1 MKANQASL
9 FSRLQELRKQIHY
22 HNYRYYV
29 LNDPVISDYEYD
41 QLYKEL
47 VRIEQ
52 EHPEWITPDSPTQ
65 RVGGLVAEKFEK
77 VQHPVPIL
85 SLANAFTEEEVRE
98 WFDRISKLDKRVKEA
113 DFIVEPKID
122 GLTVVLHYQDGFFV
136 KGATRGDGNVG
147 EDVTANLRT
156 IKALPLKIPVSPLSP
171 VKAPKTMVVRGEVFI
186 TIKDFEEL
194 NRRLEEM
201 GEKTYL
207 NPRNTASGSLRQLD
221 PRITA
226 MRPLTLLTYDI
237 VQIDENPPKTQS
249 EILEQLYDFGFPVVE
264 NRYCTTLDEV
274 FLAYEEY
281 LKRRDELG
289 YEADGVV
296 IKLNDLALA
305 DQLGVVGKD
314 PRGAIA
320 FKYPAREVATKL
332 LNIGVN
338 VGRTGVLT
346 PYAILSPVEIGGV
359 IVKQATL
366 HNFDFIA
373 QKDIRIGDIVLIKR
387 AGDVIPYVI
396 APIVD
401 RRDGSEKVYVP
412 PANCPVCEQPV
423 EHIEGE
429 VAWYCVNAACP
440 AQIVRNLEHFV
451 SRSAM
456 DIAGVGI
463 NLVEQFVQ
471 AGLVSDAADLYRL
484 KKEDLLKLEGFA
496 EKKAENVLQAIANSK
511 SQSLARLIVG
521 LGIRGV
527 GEVIASDLAK
537 RFQSLDAL
545 MAATLEELQA
555 IEGIGPNTAQAIVDW
570 FRQPRNR
577 ELLEK
582 FRTAGVWPVEGE
594 KKTDEGK
601 QIFAG
606 MTFVVTGTLQHFT
619 REEVKTYIEQR
630 GGKVTDSVSKKTH
643 YVLVGENPGS
653 KLEKA
658 RSLNIP
664 VIDEAKFLEMVEGQG
679 RNLDGEH

>member
-1 MKANQASL
+1 MNPSKL
-9 FSRLQELRKQIHY
+9 FSRLQELRKQIQY

-29 LNDPVISDYEYD
+29 LNDPIISDYEYD
-41 QLYKEL
+41 QLYAEL
-47 VRIEQ
+47 VAIEQ

-65 RVGGLVAEKFEK
+65 RVGGLVAERFEK

-85 SLANAFTEEEVRE
+85 SLSNAFTKAEVQE
-98 WFDRISKLDKRVKEA
+98 WFERIAKLDERVREA

-122 GLTVVLHYQDGFFV
+122 GLTVVLHYQDGVFQR
-136 KGATRGDGNVG
+136 GATRGDGMVG

-156 IKALPLKIPVSPLSP
+156 IKALPLKIPVSAQNTIKVPTSL
-171 VKAPKTMVVRGEVFI
+171 VVRGEVFI
-186 TIKDFEEL
+186 TMQDFEQL

-226 MRPLTLLTYDI
+226 TRPLTLLTYDI
-237 VQIDENPPKTQS
+237 VSMEGEPPKTQS
-249 EILEQLYDFGFPVVE
+249 ELLEMLYDFGFPVVE
-264 NRYCTTLDEV
+264 NRYCANLNEV
-274 FLAYEEY
+274 FEAYDNF
-281 LKRRDELG
+281 LRRRDELG

-296 IKLNDLALA
+296 IKLNDIVLAQ
-305 DQLGVVGKD
+305 QLGVVGKD

-320 FKYPAREVATKL
+320 FKYPAREVSTKL
-332 LNIGVN
+332 LSIGVN

-373 QKDIRIGDIVLIKR
+373 QKDIRIGDVVLIKR

-396 APIVD
+396 GPIIEQ
-401 RRDGSEKVYVP
+401 RDGDEQVFVP
-412 PANCPVCEQPV
+412 PKNCPVCDQPV
-423 EHIEGE
+423 EHLEGE

-440 AQIVRNLEHFV
+440 AQVVRNIEHFV

-456 DIAGVGI
+456 DIVGVGI

-471 AGLVSDAADLYRL
+471 AGLLSDAADLYRL
-484 KKEDLLKLEGFA
+484 NREDLLQLEGFA
-496 EKKAENVLQAIANSK
+496 EKKAENVLQAIASSK
-511 SQSLARLIVG
+511 KQSLARLIIG

-527 GEVIASDLAK
+527 GEVVAADLAQ
-537 RFQSLDAL
+537 RFKSLDAL
-545 MAATLEELQA
+545 MSATLEELQS

-577 ELLEK
+577 ELLAK
-582 FRTAGVWPVEGE
+582 LRSAGVWPVEE
-594 KKTDEGK
+594 EIKQDEIK
-601 QIFAG
+601 QVFAG
-606 MTFVVTGTLQHFT
+606 KTFVVTGGLQRFT
-619 REEVKTYIEQR
+619 REEVKEFIEKR
-630 GGKVTDSVSKKTH
+630 GGKVTESVSKKTD
-643 YVLVGENPGS
+643 YVLVGQNPGS

-658 RSLNIP
+658 RALNIP
-664 VIDEAKFLEMVEGQG
+664 VLDEAQFLEMAEK
-679 RNLDGEH
+679 

>member
-1 MKANQASL
+1 MGLNQQKL
-9 FSRLQELRKQIHY
+9 FSRLQDLRKQIQY

-29 LNDPVISDYEYD
+29 LNDPVISDHEYD
-41 QLYKEL
+41 QLYAEL
-47 VRIEQ
+47 VKIEQ

-85 SLANAFTEEEVRE
+85 SLSNAFTKEEVQE
-98 WFDRISKLDKRVKEA
+98 WFERIAKLDERVREA

-122 GLTVVLHYQDGFFV
+122 GLTVVLHYQDGVFM
-136 KGATRGDGNVG
+136 KGATRGDGIVG
-147 EDVTANLRT
+147 EDVTANLKT
-156 IKALPLKIPVSPLSP
+156 VKALPLNLPVSPLSTAKVP
-171 VKAPKTMVVRGEVFI
+171 RSLVVRGEVFI
-186 TIKDFEEL
+186 TLKDFEEL

-226 MRPLTLLTYDI
+226 TRPLTLLTYDI
-237 VQIDENPPKTQS
+237 VYIDDDPPKTHS
-249 EILEQLYDFGFPVVE
+249 ELLERLYDLGFPVVE
-264 NRYCTTLDEV
+264 NRYCATLKDV
-274 FLAYEEY
+274 FEAYEEF
-281 LKRRDELG
+281 LQRRDELG

-296 IKLNDLALA
+296 IKLNDISLAQ
-305 DQLGVVGKD
+305 QLGSVGKD

-320 FKYPAREVATKL
+320 FKYPAREVSTQL

-373 QKDIRIGDIVLIKR
+373 QKDIRIGDVVLIKR

-396 APIVD
+396 GPIVE
-401 RRDGSEKVYVP
+401 RRDGDEQIFVP
-412 PANCPVCEQPV
+412 PSNCPVCNQPV

-456 DIAGVGI
+456 DIVGVGI

-496 EKKAENVLQAIANSK
+496 DKKAENVLQAIANSK
-511 SQSLARLIVG
+511 NQSLTRLIIG

-527 GEVIASDLAK
+527 GEVVAADLAK
-537 RFQSLDAL
+537 RFKSLDAL
-545 MAATLEELQA
+545 MAATVDELQS

-570 FRQPRNR
+570 FHQPRNR
-577 ELLEK
+577 EFLEK
-582 FRTAGVWPVEGE
+582 LRAVGVWPVEEDTKAE
-594 KKTDEGK
+594 KEKPV
-601 QIFAG
+601 FAG
-606 MTFVVTGTLQHFT
+606 KTFVVTGALQRFT
-619 REEVKTYIEQR
+619 REEVKDFIEKR
-630 GGKVTDSVSKKTH
+630 GGKVTDSVSRKTD

-658 RSLNIP
+658 RALNVPIL
-664 VIDEAKFLEMVEGQG
+664 DEAKFLEMAEGEG
-679 RNLDGEH
+679 SLNP

>member
-1 MKANQASL
+1 MKANQAAL
-9 FSRLQELRKQIHY
+9 FSRLQELRKQIQY

-29 LNDPVISDYEYD
+29 LNDPVITDYEYD
-41 QLYKEL
+41 QLYNEL

-52 EHPEWITPDSPTQ
+52 EHPEWVTPDSPTQ
-65 RVGGLVAEKFEK
+65 RVGGLVTEKFEK

-85 SLANAFTEEEVRE
+85 SLANAYSEEEVRE
-98 WFDRISKLDKRVKEA
+98 WFERISKLDKRVKEA

-147 EDVTANLRT
+147 EDVSANLRT
-156 IKALPLKIPVSPLSP
+156 IKALPLKIPVSPLSLLN
-171 VKAPKTMVVRGEVFI
+171 VPKTLVVRGEVFI

-237 VQIDENPPKTQS
+237 VQIDENAPTTQC
-249 EILEQLYDFGFPVVE
+249 EILERLYDFGFPVVE
-264 NRYCTTLDEV
+264 NRYCTDLDEV
-274 FLAYEEY
+274 VLAYQDY

-296 IKLNDLALA
+296 IKLNDLLLA

-320 FKYPAREVATKL
+320 YKYPAREVSTKL
-332 LNIGVN
+332 LSIGVN

-396 APIVD
+396 GPIVE
-401 RRDGSEKVYVP
+401 RRNGHEQVFVP
-412 PANCPVCEQPV
+412 PNNCPVCDQPI

-440 AQIVRNLEHFV
+440 AQVVRNLEHFV

-471 AGLVSDAADLYRL
+471 AGLVSDAADLYQLR
-484 KKEDLLKLEGFA
+484 KEDLLRLEGFA
-496 EKKAENVLQAIANSK
+496 EKKAGNVLQAIAGSK

-527 GEVIASDLAK
+527 GEVVALDLAR

-545 MAATLEELQA
+545 MAATLEELQT

-582 FRTAGVWPVEGE
+582 FRAAGVWPVEGK
-594 KKTDEGK
+594 KKTDERK
-601 QIFAG
+601 KVFTG

-658 RSLNIP
+658 RSLNVA
-664 VIDEAKFLEMVEGQG
+664 VIDEAKFLEMAEEKG
-679 RNLDGEH
+679 

>member
-1 MKANQASL
+1 MKANQAAL
-9 FSRLQELRKQIHY
+9 FSRLQELRKQIQY

-29 LNDPVISDYEYD
+29 LNDPVITDYEYD

-52 EHPEWITPDSPTQ
+52 EHPEWVTPDSPTQ
-65 RVGGLVAEKFEK
+65 RVGGLVTEKFEK

-85 SLANAFTEEEVRE
+85 SLANAYSEEEVRE
-98 WFDRISKLDKRVKEA
+98 WFERISKLDKRVKEA

-147 EDVTANLRT
+147 EDVSANLRT
-156 IKALPLKIPVSPLSP
+156 IKALPLKIPVSPLSLLS
-171 VKAPKTMVVRGEVFI
+171 VPKTLVVRGEVFI

-237 VQIDENPPKTQS
+237 VQIDENAPTTQC
-249 EILEQLYDFGFPVVE
+249 EILERLYDFGFPVVE
-264 NRYCTTLDEV
+264 NRYCTDLDEV
-274 FLAYEEY
+274 VLAYQDY

-296 IKLNDLALA
+296 IKLNDLLLA

-320 FKYPAREVATKL
+320 YKYPAREVATKL
-332 LNIGVN
+332 LSIGVN

-396 APIVD
+396 GPIVE
-401 RRDGSEKVYVP
+401 RRNGHEQVFVP
-412 PANCPVCEQPV
+412 PNNCPVCDQPI

-440 AQIVRNLEHFV
+440 AQVVRNLEHFV

-471 AGLVSDAADLYRL
+471 AGLVSDAADLYQLR
-484 KKEDLLKLEGFA
+484 KEDLLRLEGFA
-496 EKKAENVLQAIANSK
+496 EKKAGNVLQAIAGSK
-511 SQSLARLIVG
+511 SQYLARLIVG

-527 GEVIASDLAK
+527 GEVVASDLAR

-545 MAATLEELQA
+545 MAATLEELQT

-582 FRTAGVWPVEGE
+582 FRAAGVWPVEGK
-594 KKTDEGK
+594 KKTDERK
-601 QIFAG
+601 KVFTG

-658 RSLNIP
+658 RSLNVA
-664 VIDEAKFLEMVEGQG
+664 VIDEAKFLEMAEEKG
-679 RNLDGEH
+679 

>member
-1 MKANQASL
+1 MKANLANL
-9 FSRLQELRKQIHY
+9 FSRLQELRKQIQY

-29 LNDPVISDYEYD
+29 LNDPIISDYEYD

-52 EHPEWITPDSPTQ
+52 EHPEWVTPDSPTQ
-65 RVGGLVAEKFEK
+65 RVGGLVTEKFEK

-85 SLANAFTEEEVRE
+85 SLANAYSEEEVRE
-98 WFDRISKLDKRVKEA
+98 WFERISKLDKRVKEA

-147 EDVTANLRT
+147 EDVSANLRT
-156 IKALPLKIPVSPLSP
+156 IKALPLKIPVSPLSLLN
-171 VKAPKTMVVRGEVFI
+171 VPKTLVVRGEVFI

-237 VQIDENPPKTQS
+237 VQIDENAPTTQC
-249 EILEQLYDFGFPVVE
+249 EILERLYDFGFPVVE
-264 NRYCTTLDEV
+264 NRYCTDLDEV
-274 FLAYEEY
+274 VLAYQDY

-296 IKLNDLALA
+296 IKLNDLLLA
-305 DQLGVVGKD
+305 NQLGVVGKD

-320 FKYPAREVATKL
+320 YKYPAREVATKL
-332 LNIGVN
+332 LRIGVN

-396 APIVD
+396 GPIVE
-401 RRDGSEKVYVP
+401 RRNGHEQVFVP
-412 PANCPVCEQPV
+412 PNNCPVCDQPI

-440 AQIVRNLEHFV
+440 AQVVRNLEHFV

-456 DIAGVGI
+456 DIAGIGI
-463 NLVEQFVQ
+463 NLVDQFVQ
-471 AGLVSDAADLYRL
+471 AGLVSDAADLYQLR
-484 KKEDLLKLEGFA
+484 KEDLLRLEGFA
-496 EKKAENVLQAIANSK
+496 EKKAGNVLQAIAGSK

-527 GEVIASDLAK
+527 GEVVASDLAR

-545 MAATLEELQA
+545 MAATLEELQT

-582 FRTAGVWPVEGE
+582 FRAAGVWPVEGK
-594 KKTDEGK
+594 KKTDERK
-601 QIFAG
+601 KVFTG

-619 REEVKTYIEQR
+619 REEAKTYIEQR

-658 RSLNIP
+658 RSLNVA
-664 VIDEAKFLEMVEGQG
+664 VIDEAKFLEMAEEKG
-679 RNLDGEH
+679 

>member
-1 MKANQASL
+1 MKTNQASQ
-9 FSRLQELRKQIHY
+9 FSRLQELRKQIQY

-98 WFDRISKLDKRVKEA
+98 WFERISKLDQRVKEA

-136 KGATRGDGNVG
+136 KGATRGDGTVG

-156 IKALPLKIPVSPLSP
+156 IKALPLKIPVSSLSP
-171 VKAPKTMVVRGEVFI
+171 IKVPKTMVVRGEVFI

-226 MRPLTLLTYDI
+226 TRPLTLLTYDI
-237 VQIDENPPKTQS
+237 VQIDENAPKTQS
-249 EILEQLYDFGFPVVE
+249 EILERLYDFGFPVVE
-264 NRYCTTLDEV
+264 NRYCANLEEV

-296 IKLNDLALA
+296 IKLNELALA

-396 APIVD
+396 GPIVE
-401 RRDGSEKVYVP
+401 RRNGSEVVFVP
-412 PANCPVCEQPV
+412 PTNCPVCDQPV

-440 AQIVRNLEHFV
+440 AQVVRNLEHFV

-456 DIAGVGI
+456 DIVGVGI

-484 KKEDLLKLEGFA
+484 QKEDILKLEGFA

-527 GEVIASDLAK
+527 GEVVALDLAK
-537 RFQSLDAL
+537 RFKSLDAL
-545 MAATLEELQA
+545 MAAPLEELQE

-582 FRTAGVWPVEGE
+582 FRAAGVYPIERE
-594 KKTDEGK
+594 KKTEETK
-601 QIFAG
+601 QTFAG

-619 REEVKTYIEQR
+619 REEVKNYIEQR

-658 RSLNIP
+658 RSLNVP
-664 VIDEAKFLEMVEGQG
+664 VIDEAKFLEMAEGQG
-679 RNLDGEH
+679 

>member
-1 MKANQASL
+1 MKANQAAL
-9 FSRLQELRKQIHY
+9 FSRLQELRKQIQY

-29 LNDPVISDYEYD
+29 LNDPVITDYEYD

-52 EHPEWITPDSPTQ
+52 EHPEWVTPDSPTQ
-65 RVGGLVAEKFEK
+65 RVGGLVTEKFEK

-85 SLANAFTEEEVRE
+85 SLANAYSEEEVRE
-98 WFDRISKLDKRVKEA
+98 WFERISKLDKRVKEA

-147 EDVTANLRT
+147 EDVSANLRT
-156 IKALPLKIPVSPLSP
+156 IKALPLKIPVSPLSLLN
-171 VKAPKTMVVRGEVFI
+171 VPKTLVVRGEVFI

-237 VQIDENPPKTQS
+237 VQIDENAPTTQC
-249 EILEQLYDFGFPVVE
+249 EILERLYDFGFPVVE
-264 NRYCTTLDEV
+264 NRYCTDLDEV
-274 FLAYEEY
+274 VLAYQDY

-296 IKLNDLALA
+296 IKLNDLLLA

-320 FKYPAREVATKL
+320 YKYPAREVATKL
-332 LNIGVN
+332 LSIGVN

-396 APIVD
+396 GPIVE
-401 RRDGSEKVYVP
+401 RRNGHEQVFVP
-412 PANCPVCEQPV
+412 PNNCPVCDQPI

-440 AQIVRNLEHFV
+440 AQVVRNLEHFV

-471 AGLVSDAADLYRL
+471 AGLVSDAADLYQLR
-484 KKEDLLKLEGFA
+484 KEDLLRLEGFA
-496 EKKAENVLQAIANSK
+496 EKKAGNVLQAIAGSK
-511 SQSLARLIVG
+511 SQYLARLIVG

-527 GEVIASDLAK
+527 GEVVASDLAR
-537 RFQSLDAL
+537 RFQALDAL
-545 MAATLEELQA
+545 MAATLEELQT

-582 FRTAGVWPVEGE
+582 FRAAGVWPVEGK
-594 KKTDEGK
+594 KKTDERK
-601 QIFAG
+601 KVFTG

-658 RSLNIP
+658 RSLNVA
-664 VIDEAKFLEMVEGQG
+664 VIDEAKFLEMAEEKG
-679 RNLDGEH
+679 

>member
-1 MKANQASL
+1 MMKTNQASQ
-9 FSRLQELRKQIHY
+9 FSRLQELRKQIQY

-98 WFDRISKLDKRVKEA
+98 WFERISKLDQRVKEA

-136 KGATRGDGNVG
+136 KGATRGDGTVG

-156 IKALPLKIPVSPLSP
+156 IKALPLKIPVSSLSP
-171 VKAPKTMVVRGEVFI
+171 IKVPKTMVVRGEVFI

-226 MRPLTLLTYDI
+226 TRPLTLLTYDI
-237 VQIDENPPKTQS
+237 VQIDENAPKTQS
-249 EILEQLYDFGFPVVE
+249 EILERLYDFGFPVVE
-264 NRYCTTLDEV
+264 NRYCANLEEV

-296 IKLNDLALA
+296 IKLNELALA

-396 APIVD
+396 GPID
-401 RRDGSEKVYVP
+401 ERRNGSEVVFVP
-412 PANCPVCEQPV
+412 PTNCPVCDQPV

-440 AQIVRNLEHFV
+440 AQVVRNLEHFV

-456 DIAGVGI
+456 DIVGVGI

-484 KKEDLLKLEGFA
+484 QKEDLLKLEGFA

-527 GEVIASDLAK
+527 GEVVALDLAK
-537 RFQSLDAL
+537 RFKSLDAL
-545 MAATLEELQA
+545 MAAPLEELQE

-582 FRTAGVWPVEGE
+582 FRAAGVYPIERE
-594 KKTDEGK
+594 KKTEETK
-601 QIFAG
+601 QTFAG

-619 REEVKTYIEQR
+619 REEVKNYIEQR

-658 RSLNIP
+658 RSLNVP
-664 VIDEAKFLEMVEGQG
+664 VIDEAKFLEMAEGQG
-679 RNLDGEH
+679 

>member
-1 MKANQASL
+1 MKANQAAL
-9 FSRLQELRKQIHY
+9 FSRLQELRKQIQY

-29 LNDPVISDYEYD
+29 LNDPVITDYEYD

-85 SLANAFTEEEVRE
+85 SLANAFTEEEVSE
-98 WFDRISKLDKRVKEA
+98 WFARISKLDKRVREA

-122 GLTVVLHYQDGFFV
+122 GLTVVLHYQDGLFA

-156 IKALPLKIPVSPLSP
+156 IKALPLKIPVSPKSP
-171 VKAPKTMVVRGEVFI
+171 VKVPKTMVVRGEVFI
-186 TIKDFEEL
+186 TIKDFEVL

-237 VQIDENPPKTQS
+237 MQIDENAPTTQS
-249 EILEQLYDFGFPVVE
+249 EILERLYDFGFPVVE
-264 NRYCTTLDEV
+264 NRYCANLEEV
-274 FLAYEEY
+274 FLAYQDY

-296 IKLNDLALA
+296 IKLNALGLA

-320 FKYPAREVATKL
+320 YKYPAREVATKL

-359 IVKQATL
+359 VVKQATL

-396 APIVD
+396 GPIVE
-401 RRDGSEKVYVP
+401 RRNGSEIVFVP
-412 PANCPVCEQPV
+412 PTNCPVCDQAV
-423 EHIEGE
+423 EHIAGE

-440 AQIVRNLEHFV
+440 AQVVRNLEHFV

-484 KKEDLLKLEGFA
+484 QKEDLLKLEGFA
-496 EKKAENVLQAIANSK
+496 EKKAENVLQAIASSK

-527 GEVIASDLAK
+527 GEVVAADLAR

-545 MAATLEELQA
+545 MAASLEELKA

-577 ELLEK
+577 ELVEK
-582 FRTAGVWPVEGE
+582 FRAARVWPVEGE
-594 KKTDEGK
+594 KKIEERK
-601 QIFAG
+601 QTFAG
-606 MTFVVTGTLQHFT
+606 ITFVVTGTLQHFT
-619 REEVKTYIEQR
+619 REEVKTYIEQQ

-658 RSLNIP
+658 RSLNVP
-664 VIDEAKFLEMVEGQG
+664 VIDEAKFLEMAKVQG
-679 RNLDGEH
+679 

>member
-1 MKANQASL
+1 MKANLANL
-9 FSRLQELRKQIHY
+9 FSRLQELRKQIQY

-29 LNDPVISDYEYD
+29 LNDPIISDYEYD

-52 EHPEWITPDSPTQ
+52 EHPEWVTPDSPTQ
-65 RVGGLVAEKFEK
+65 RVGGLVTEKFEK

-85 SLANAFTEEEVRE
+85 SLANAYSEEEVRE
-98 WFDRISKLDKRVKEA
+98 WFERISKLDKRVKEA

-147 EDVTANLRT
+147 EDVSANLRT
-156 IKALPLKIPVSPLSP
+156 IKALPLKIPVSPLSLLN
-171 VKAPKTMVVRGEVFI
+171 VPKTLVVRGEVFI

-237 VQIDENPPKTQS
+237 VQIDENAPTTQC
-249 EILEQLYDFGFPVVE
+249 EILERLYDFGFPVVE
-264 NRYCTTLDEV
+264 NRYCTDLDEV
-274 FLAYEEY
+274 VLAYQDY

-296 IKLNDLALA
+296 IKLNDLLLA
-305 DQLGVVGKD
+305 NQLGVVGKD

-320 FKYPAREVATKL
+320 YKYPAREVATKL
-332 LNIGVN
+332 LRIGVN

-396 APIVD
+396 GPIVE
-401 RRDGSEKVYVP
+401 RRNGHEQVFVP
-412 PANCPVCEQPV
+412 PNNCPVCDQPI

-440 AQIVRNLEHFV
+440 AQVVRNLEHFV

-456 DIAGVGI
+456 DIAGIGI

-471 AGLVSDAADLYRL
+471 AGLVSDAADLYQLR
-484 KKEDLLKLEGFA
+484 KEDLLRLEGFA
-496 EKKAENVLQAIANSK
+496 EKKAGNVLQAIAGSK

-527 GEVIASDLAK
+527 GEVVASDLAR

-545 MAATLEELQA
+545 MAATLEELQT

-582 FRTAGVWPVEGE
+582 FRAAGVWPVEGK
-594 KKTDEGK
+594 KKTDERK
-601 QIFAG
+601 KVFTG

-619 REEVKTYIEQR
+619 REEAKTYIEQR

-658 RSLNIP
+658 RSLNVA
-664 VIDEAKFLEMVEGQG
+664 VIDEAKFLEMAEEKG
-679 RNLDGEH
+679 

>member
-1 MKANQASL
+1 MNPSKL
-9 FSRLQELRKQIHY
+9 FSRLQELRKQIQY

-29 LNDPVISDYEYD
+29 LNDPIISDYEYD
-41 QLYKEL
+41 QLYAEL
-47 VRIEQ
+47 VAIEQ

-65 RVGGLVAEKFEK
+65 RVGGLVAERFEK

-85 SLANAFTEEEVRE
+85 SLSNAFTKAEVQE
-98 WFDRISKLDKRVKEA
+98 WFERIAKLDERVREA

-122 GLTVVLHYQDGFFV
+122 GLTVVLHYQDGVFQR
-136 KGATRGDGNVG
+136 GATRGDGMVG

-156 IKALPLKIPVSPLSP
+156 IKALPLKIPVSAQNTIKVPTSL
-171 VKAPKTMVVRGEVFI
+171 VVRGEVFI
-186 TIKDFEEL
+186 TMQDFEQL

-226 MRPLTLLTYDI
+226 TRPLTLLTYDI
-237 VQIDENPPKTQS
+237 VSLEGEPPKTQS
-249 EILEQLYDFGFPVVE
+249 ELLEMLYDFGFPVVE
-264 NRYCTTLDEV
+264 NRYCANLNEV
-274 FLAYEEY
+274 FEAYDNF
-281 LKRRDELG
+281 LRRRDELG

-296 IKLNDLALA
+296 IKLNDIVLAQ
-305 DQLGVVGKD
+305 QLGVVGKD

-320 FKYPAREVATKL
+320 FKYPAREVSTKL
-332 LNIGVN
+332 LSIGVN

-373 QKDIRIGDIVLIKR
+373 QKDIRIGDVVLIKR

-396 APIVD
+396 GPIIEQ
-401 RRDGSEKVYVP
+401 RDGDEQVFVP
-412 PANCPVCEQPV
+412 PKNCPVCDQPV
-423 EHIEGE
+423 EHLEGE

-440 AQIVRNLEHFV
+440 AQVVRNIEHFV

-456 DIAGVGI
+456 DIVGVGI

-471 AGLVSDAADLYRL
+471 AGLLSDAADLYRL
-484 KKEDLLKLEGFA
+484 NREDLLQLEGFA
-496 EKKAENVLQAIANSK
+496 EKKAENVLQAIASSK
-511 SQSLARLIVG
+511 KQSLARLIIG

-527 GEVIASDLAK
+527 GEVVAADLAQ
-537 RFQSLDAL
+537 RFKSLDAL
-545 MAATLEELQA
+545 MSATLEELQS

-577 ELLEK
+577 ELLAK
-582 FRTAGVWPVEGE
+582 LRSAGVWPVEE
-594 KKTDEGK
+594 EIKQDEIK
-601 QIFAG
+601 QVFAG
-606 MTFVVTGTLQHFT
+606 KTFVVTGGLQRFT
-619 REEVKTYIEQR
+619 REEVKEFIEKR
-630 GGKVTDSVSKKTH
+630 GGKVTESVSKKTD
-643 YVLVGENPGS
+643 YVLVGQNPGS

-658 RSLNIP
+658 RALNIP
-664 VIDEAKFLEMVEGQG
+664 VLDEAQFLEMAEK
-679 RNLDGEH
+679 